1 MKKACLLMMIIFVA
15 LCGNA
20 QLLKTTPEIVQDN
33 TTNIDV
39 VLDASYGNKKL
50 FNYTSTGD
58 VYVYIGLITSASA
71 DQTKWQYVKYQWT
84 AYPVTDRLCTSLGNN
99 KWKFTI
105 TGGLRTFFGVTNASE
120 KILKIAIIFRNGAG
134 TVQQGNSDGSD
145 PFIPVFDN
153 GNVVRITDPFRQ
165 FTYVQTPE
173 PTTKIA
179 GNPISVSAASTMTSD
194 LKLFFNGTQI
204 GGQTATTT
212 LTGSATISSGTQ
224 TIIAEA
230 TNASAATLG
239 LIENLQREGLNPME
253 EAMGFASL
261 VRDFDLTQETAATRV
276 GKSRASVANALRL
289 LSLDGEIQGYLS
301 KGLLSTGHAKVI
313 LGVEDASH
321 RLILA
326 RRVIS
331 EGLSVRATEKLAS
344 SVKGQGAK
352 GAPSKKKG
360 VTAADAAA
368 VDGIQRR
375 LTSHLGARVAL
386 LHTPKKGRIVIEYRG
401 NQDLQRILEKIGI
414 EA

>member
-1 MKKACLLMMIIFVA
+1 
-15 LCGNA
+15 
-20 QLLKTTPEIVQDN
+20 
-33 TTNIDV
+33 
-39 VLDASYGNKKL
+39 
-50 FNYTSTGD
+50 
-58 VYVYIGLITSASA
+58 
-71 DQTKWQYVKYQWT
+71 
-84 AYPVTDRLCTSLGNN
+84 
-99 KWKFTI
+99 
-105 TGGLRTFFGVTNASE
+105 
-120 KILKIAIIFRNGAG
+120 
-134 TVQQGNSDGSD
+134 
-145 PFIPVFDN
+145 
-153 GNVVRITDPFRQ
+153 
-165 FTYVQTPE
+165 
-173 PTTKIA
+173 
-179 GNPISVSAASTMTSD
+179 
-194 LKLFFNGTQI
+194 
-204 GGQTATTT
+204 
-212 LTGSATISSGTQ
+212 
-224 TIIAEA
+224 
-230 TNASAATLG
+230 
-239 LIENLQREGLNPME
+239 ME